1 MSLEELKL
9 KLAAKQ
15 PRVELRYRYYEMKNS
30 MLDLKISTP
39 DVPRLTALTP
49 CLGWCAKSVDAVA
62 DRLVFRDFKND
73 NFNMMEIFRLNNPDV
88 LFPDGISSALISACS
103 FIHIGVDGSGDAV
116 NACYGN
122 RQI

>member
-88 LFPDGISSALISACS
+88 LLCRRWRRTGP
-103 FIHIGVDGSGDAV
+103 GSCRTGTARWRSGSKQPE
-116 NACYGN
+116 AAKW
-122 RQI
+122 